1 MAVDYNKPGNLDN
14 YLDVLGQ
21 LRENIAEVLKMA
33 GAGANTPTGTIRWS
47 DGENRFEIKLRA
59 GGWGPLRA
67 LNQIIKHKVED
78 SNKLNGQLASF
89 FQDAGNLTAGTISAA
104 RLPNHSGSL
113 ITSGQIHHHDRIP
126 NLPAAKITSGTFDT
140 ARIPALDAAK
150 IASGT
155 LAADRIPDTL
165 AVRGI
170 NEIRFVAVDP
180 DAATGRAIRDIAVTV
195 NTAARAAVVT
205 LTLTRVAA

>member
-1 MAVDYNKPGNLDN
+1 MAVDYNEPGNLDR

-21 LRENIAEVLKMA
+21 LRENVKEVLKLS

-47 DGENRFEIKLRA
+47 DAESRLEVKLQA

-89 FQDAGNLTAGTISAA
+89 FQNAGNLTAGTLPTA
-104 RLPNHSGSL
+104 RLPNHSGAL
-113 ITSGQIHHHDRIP
+113 ITSGTVAGARIGNLRAGQI
-126 NLPAAKITSGTFDT
+126 TTGVFDT
-140 ARIPALDAAK
+140 ARIPPLDAAK
-150 IASGT
+150 IATGT

-170 NEIRFVAVDP
+170 NEIRLGVA
-180 DAATGRAIRDIAVTV
+180 DAAPHSGRPITSIGLSVHPTGRRVTISLII
-195 NTAARAAVVT
+195 TRAA
-205 LTLTRVAA
+205 A